1 MRIRV
6 AIIVIVP
13 FVRSDRGRGIVCEGG
28 TGINSTDR
36 RPIGGCT
43 SSESVVIVGGLERR
57 DKSKFGVVGGKSGS
71 RGIMFGSSGMR
82 WGKTESKSDLGFR
95 LSKAFT
101 LLIRSKIDR
110 RHPVVLED
118 KL

>member
-13 FVRSDRGRGIVCEGG
+13 IVGGDRGGGVVSESRAGID
-28 TGINSTDR
+28 STDR
-36 RPIGGCT
+36 RPISGCT

-82 WGKTESKSDLGFR
+82 WSKTESKSNLGFR
-95 LSKAFT
+95 LGKAFT
-101 LLIRSKIDR
+101 LLIRSKTDR